1 MVLALAHA
9 AQAQRSASEHSDD
22 PEAERLVAR
31 GIALRA
37 EGKDGQALEAFQQ
50 AAAVDPDSVRVQ
62 IHLATVHQALGNW
75 LLADDY
81 LSKALERRDHPY
93 VIRHLQALQDAQ
105 RVIDANIGRL
115 EVEGQPVGAEVRL
128 NGRVMGTLPLT
139 APIRTTTG
147 SYVLEVRREGH
158 YPMQR
163 PIVITGGGLVRE
175 SVQLEPLPAPQP
187 WRSDGAA
194 ASGAPLAEAVD
205 TGAGPV
211 WLTWTLGG
219 TAAAAAAVSVAAWI
233 VREDHAQ
240 RWNDNSQCLEPGRT
254 REEVCGDERDAAESA
269 QTLAVVSGVAAG
281 LLAAGAALNG
291 FGVFESEGPPDG
303 VALSGCRVG
312 LTTVGC
318 FGSF

>member
-1 MVLALAHA
+1 VALALAHA
-9 AQAQRSASEHSDD
+9 AQAQSSASEHSDD
-22 PEAERLVAR
+22 SEADRLVAR
-31 GIALRA
+31 GIELRA

-50 AAAVDPDSVRVQ
+50 AAAIDPDSVRVQ
-62 IHLATVHQALGNW
+62 IHLATVHQALGDW

-81 LSKALERRDHPY
+81 LSKALARRDEPY
-93 VIRHLQALQDAQ
+93 VVRHLRALEDAK

-115 EVEGQPVGAEVRL
+115 EVEGEPPGAEIRL
-128 NGRVMGTLPLT
+128 NGRVMGTLPLP

-175 SVQLEPLPAPQP
+175 SVQLEPLPAAQP
-187 WRSDGAA
+187 WRSGGA
-194 ASGAPLAEAVD
+194 ASGATLAEPEAR
-205 TGAGPV
+205 GGPV

-254 REEVCGDERDAAESA
+254 REEVCGDEREAAESA

-291 FGVFESEGPPDG
+291 FGVFESEAPPDG
-303 VALSGCRVG
+303 LALSGCRVG